1 MISKPSFF
9 SIIIPTYNREQ
20 LLADTINS
28 IIAQTFGDWECI
40 VVDDGSTDNSKQLVQ
55 SMQQK
60 DERIKYVYQQNAERS
75 AARNNGVSHSTGEYI
90 CFLDSDDHFVSNHLQ
105 TLKDFIALQNDKICM
120 VINQSLV
127 VSGEG
132 EFPTTLP
139 QPDKNMVEYLYLN
152 PVSPSRVCIH
162 NTILKQMKFDED
174 IVVVEDVVLWMRIA
188 DKFPVYISQHVGVRY
203 NIHEGN
209 SVNRKGTGALKTYQG
224 ILVAVQ
230 RYADVFNKMK
240 PESYKDR
247 LSRVET
253 NIAYHHL
260 LNSRKTEAAKWLLK
274 AVATSPFHNQTKMR
288 LHHLYSIL
296 IGKSI
301 TI

>member
-1 MISKPSFF
+1 MSCFF
-9 SIIIPTYNREQ
+9 SIIIPTYNREK

-28 IIAQTFGDWECI
+28 IIAQTFADWECI
-40 VVDDGSTDNSKQLVQ
+40 IVDDGSTDNSKQLVQ
-55 SMQQK
+55 SIELK
-60 DERIKYVYQQNAERS
+60 DNRIKYVYQDNAERS
-75 AARNNGVSHSTGEYI
+75 AARNNGINHSNGEYI
-90 CFLDSDDHFVSNHLQ
+90 CFLDSDDHFVPNHLEK
-105 TLKDFIALQNDKICM
+105 LKDFIALQKELICM

-127 VSGEG
+127 VSDEG

-139 QPDKNMVEYLYLN
+139 LPDKNMVEYLYLN
-152 PVSPSRVCIH
+152 AVSPSRVCIH
-162 NTILKQMKFDED
+162 NTILKQLKFDED

-209 SVNRKGTGALKTYQG
+209 SVNRKGTGAIKTYQG
-224 ILVAVQ
+224 ILVALE
-230 RYADVFNKMK
+230 RYADVFEKMK
-240 PESYKDR
+240 PKSYSER

-253 NIAYHHL
+253 NIAYYHL
-260 LNSRKTEAAKWLLK
+260 LNNRKIEAAKWLMK
-274 AVATSPFHNQTKMR
+274 AISTSPFHTQTKMR
-288 LHHLYSIL
+288 LHHLFSIL